1 MIQGGDCGCGYQ
13 VRHSFVHPTR
23 DQYGVKK
30 RRLRVPSGESSEL
43 DASPRKPPLALEAM
57 S

>member
-43 DASPRKPPLALEAM
+43 DASPRKPPLALEAI